1 MNGSVRRRLRC
12 RPGAGRLTR
21 IGEKF
26 RSDLQVGQVAEAY
39 TKQSDGNVHLS
50 DVYRRVRGDYAGS

>member
-1 MNGSVRRRLRC
+1 M
-12 RPGAGRLTR
+12 TR